1 MKRNRIIVIADES
14 ELTWESLVLSEQ
26 QAEIC
31 QAKGIQDVLSHLT
44 VFSYHL
50 ILIEL
55 KQEPEIICQ
64 LVESIRKL
72 VITPVIVLL
81 SEHAEIESKIIY
93 LLFESR

>member
-1 MKRNRIIVIADES
+1 MGKSGLVGTTGRDLSSKRN
-14 ELTWESLVLSEQ
+14 
-26 QAEIC
+26 
-31 QAKGIQDVLSHLT
+31 LSHLT

-50 ILIEL
+50 ISIEL

>member
-55 KQEPEIICQ
+55 KQEPEIYVS
-64 LVESIRKL
+64 L
-72 VITPVIVLL
+72 
-81 SEHAEIESKIIY
+81 
-93 LLFESR
+93 